1 MRQLHALAGPVPGS
15 RYAASGGYST
25 LGVPPVE
32 QAEGRIETHPHPSPE
47 SEPNEKAMSEK
58 LKLIDHVQAINWN
71 RIQDD
76 KDLEV
81 WNRLTSNFW
90 LPEKVPLSNDVPS
103 WATLTPVEQQ
113 LTMRVFTGLTL
124 LDTIQGTVG
133 AVSLIPDAL
142 TPHEEAVYT
151 NIAFMESVH
160 AKSYSSIFSTLCS
173 TSEIDDAFRWSVE
186 NENLQKKAAIVME
199 YYRGDEPL
207 KRKVASTILESFL
220 FYSGFYL
227 PMYWSSKAKLTNTAD
242 IIRLIIRDEA
252 VHGYYIGYKYQRG
265 LETQTPE
272 RRQALKD
279 YTFDLL
285 FELYDNES
293 DYTEALYDEVGLT
306 EDVKK
311 FLHYN
316 ANKALMNLGYEAMF
330 PKTVTDVNPAI
341 LSALSPNADENHD
354 FFSGSGSSYV
364 IGKAVNTEDED
375 WDF

>member
-1 MRQLHALAGPVPGS
+1 M
-15 RYAASGGYST
+15 T
-25 LGVPPVE
+25 
-32 QAEGRIETHPHPSPE
+32 PE
-47 SEPNEKAMSEK
+47 P
-58 LKLIDHVQAINWN
+58 LKLLDSVQAINWN

-76 KDLEV
+76 KDVEV
-81 WNRLTSNFW
+81 WNRLVNNFW
-90 LPEKVPLSNDVPS
+90 LPEKIPLSNDIQS
-103 WATLTPVEQQ
+103 WNTLTPDEQL

-133 AVSLIPDAL
+133 AVSLIPDAI

-173 TSEIDDAFRWSVE
+173 TKEIDEAFRWSVE
-186 NENLQKKAAIVME
+186 NPNLQKKAQIVME
-199 YYRGDEPL
+199 YYRGDSPL
-207 KRKVASTILESFL
+207 KRKVASTLLESFL

-227 PMYWSSKAKLTNTAD
+227 PMHWSSRAKLTNTAD
-242 IIRLIIRDEA
+242 LIRLIIRDEA
-252 VHGYYIGYKYQRG
+252 VHGYYIGYKFQKG
-265 LETQTPE
+265 LEKVSQAE
-272 RRQALKD
+272 RDEIKD
-279 YTFDLL
+279 YTFSLMY
-285 FELYDNES
+285 ELYDNEVQ
-293 DYTEALYDEVGLT
+293 YTQDLYDGVGLT

-330 PKTVTDVNPAI
+330 PSSVTNVNPAI

-364 IGKAVNTEDED
+364 IGKAVATEDDD

>member
-1 MRQLHALAGPVPGS
+1 
-15 RYAASGGYST
+15 
-25 LGVPPVE
+25 
-32 QAEGRIETHPHPSPE
+32 
-47 SEPNEKAMSEK
+47 MSEK
-58 LKLIDHVQAINWN
+58 LQLLDHVQAINWN

-81 WNRLTSNFW
+81 WNRLVNNFW
-90 LPEKVPLSNDVPS
+90 LPEKVPLSNDIQS
-103 WATLTPVEQQ
+103 WNTLTPDEQT

-173 TSEIDDAFRWSVE
+173 TKEIDEAFRWSVE
-186 NENLQKKAAIVME
+186 NPNLQKKAQIVME

-207 KRKVASTILESFL
+207 KRKVASTLLESFL

-227 PMYWSSKAKLTNTAD
+227 PMHWSSRAKLTNTAD
-242 IIRLIIRDEA
+242 LIRLIIRDEA
-252 VHGYYIGYKYQRG
+252 VHGYYIGYKFQKG
-265 LETQTPE
+265 LEKVDEATRNE
-272 RRQALKD
+272 IKD
-279 YTFDLL
+279 YTFSLL
-285 FELYDNES
+285 YELYDNEIQ
-293 DYTEALYDEVGLT
+293 YTQDLYDGVGLT

-330 PKTVTDVNPAI
+330 PSTVTDVNPAI

-364 IGKAVNTEDED
+364 IGKAEATEDED